1 MAFDTECHEICFVER
16 KTDVIN
22 LKSWYLENVLGGG
35 GGGGGGR
42 PFHNYFSITLQFR
55 CTFHFALIQV
65 VMKLS
70 LQNFAHGMI
79 VMLLWHVLNF
89 IALWSP
95 IVLQQNEISI
105 EFELWWKYDKYPK
118 VNGAQVP

>member
-1 MAFDTECHEICFVER
+1 
-16 KTDVIN
+16 
-22 LKSWYLENVLGGG
+22 
-35 GGGGGGR
+35 
-42 PFHNYFSITLQFR
+42 
-55 CTFHFALIQV
+55 
-65 VMKLS
+65 MKLS

-105 EFELWWKYDKYPK
+105 EFELSWKYDKYPK

>member
-1 MAFDTECHEICFVER
+1 M
-16 KTDVIN
+16 
-22 LKSWYLENVLGGG
+22 SGGG
-35 GGGGGGR
+35 GGGGGGAGGGGG
-42 PFHNYFSITLQFR
+42 PFPNYFSITLQFR
-55 CTFHFALIQV
+55 CSFHFALIQV

-79 VMLLWHVLNF
+79 AVLLWHVLNF
-89 IALWSP
+89 IALRSP

>member
-1 MAFDTECHEICFVER
+1 MDR
-16 KTDVIN
+16 
-22 LKSWYLENVLGGG
+22 
-35 GGGGGGR
+35 GR
-42 PFHNYFSITLQFR
+42 APNGIGHL
-55 CTFHFALIQV
+55 
-65 VMKLS
+65 
-70 LQNFAHGMI
+70 MI
-79 VMLLWHVLNF
+79 LVMLLWHVLNF

>member
-1 MAFDTECHEICFVER
+1 
-16 KTDVIN
+16 
-22 LKSWYLENVLGGG
+22 
-35 GGGGGGR
+35 
-42 PFHNYFSITLQFR
+42 
-55 CTFHFALIQV
+55 
-65 VMKLS
+65 MKLS

-118 VNGAQVP
+118 VNGAQPMLTQIYVAIWRH

>member
-1 MAFDTECHEICFVER
+1 
-16 KTDVIN
+16 
-22 LKSWYLENVLGGG
+22 
-35 GGGGGGR
+35 
-42 PFHNYFSITLQFR
+42 
-55 CTFHFALIQV
+55 
-65 VMKLS
+65 MKLS